1 MIGGLLKAQ
10 GRMKLVFCG
19 IALGA
24 LLIIVGIFAS
34 DGGTAASS
42 GKVVDTNII
51 SETERLEKRLSELL
65 RKISGAGEVSVMIFA
80 SDDGKS
86 EYAADTS
93 GTSSENVV
101 LGSSSSEHLE
111 EVRRISP
118 DIVGVAVVCPGSGE
132 NLRAEITMLVSAL
145 FGISASKVYVSG

>member
-1 MIGGLLKAQ
+1 
-10 GRMKLVFCG
+10 
-19 IALGA
+19 
-24 LLIIVGIFAS
+24 
-34 DGGTAASS
+34 
-42 GKVVDTNII
+42 
-51 SETERLEKRLSELL
+51 
-65 RKISGAGEVSVMIFA
+65 
-80 SDDGKS
+80 
-86 EYAADTS
+86 
-93 GTSSENVV
+93 V